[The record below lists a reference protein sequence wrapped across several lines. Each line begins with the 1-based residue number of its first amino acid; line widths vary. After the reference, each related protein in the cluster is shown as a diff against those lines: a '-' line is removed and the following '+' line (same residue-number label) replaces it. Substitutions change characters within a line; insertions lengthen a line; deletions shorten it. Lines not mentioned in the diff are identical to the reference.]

1 MSQRER
7 MITQWKSL
15 TITNKR
21 IIQKKGFLFWKVYQ
35 DVMRRDI
42 TSIFTGRMP
51 LFKVLGI
58 GTLCT
63 FLSVLGIFLMP
74 EMFEEYSFICNY
86 TLVASIIAVIVGAV
100 GNQKTEFYFPGGK
113 ISETGYQPEFLKKL
127 RN

>member
-58 GTLCT
+58 GTLCI

-74 EMFEEYSFICNY
+74 EMFEEYSFI
-86 TLVASIIAVIVGAV
+86 LVIHTFQFSSRH
-100 GNQKTEFYFPGGK
+100 FYGYGFSCK
-113 ISETGYQPEFLKKL
+113 I
-127 RN
+127 